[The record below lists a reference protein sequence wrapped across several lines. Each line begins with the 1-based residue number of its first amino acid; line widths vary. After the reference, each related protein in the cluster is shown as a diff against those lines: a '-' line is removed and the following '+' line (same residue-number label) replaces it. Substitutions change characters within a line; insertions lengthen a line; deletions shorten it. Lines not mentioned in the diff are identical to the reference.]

1 MEERQDP
8 KLKIP
13 PESIYKVHLLNKKGE
28 AKDVFVF
35 SYNDEKSIS
44 KNDIFSNDEI
54 NSFEKNATNLHFLP
68 MFLHKD
74 DSIRI
79 IKKKII
85 ESIGKDKISY
95 DEIYL
100 FADILETIYPEG
112 LFQKVQ
118 KTGNFDREQMK
129 QLMRQ
134 FRFTE
139 EEVGEVGQRSEPI
152 DFSYFS
158 NYFKNDKIYSC
169 SHSIGQK
176 FIKEKDYRFTP
187 NPFFLSSQP
196 ESSFELN
203 LKENYFVSFE
213 NMLLMNYGTIK
224 NNTIYLCL
232 VQDVIESL
240 NESAINTNEIVQQ
253 IVELYFPHLFKRGIE
268 NLEDFLKAKQEL
280 INENKNLINK
290 NVLSLYKSVDVFY
303 EIFYGSNKQLAYTER
318 GIQSFEIKILSTLD
332 IFLPLEVIFKNVH
345 SNETIPFIKYNPGNR
360 RENIYRFYTTQKTR
374 DGKNIPFLS
383 EQAIIH
389 LSKEI
394 GKSKEIAFY
403 INEPDLSPIF
413 LIIQYN
419 GDVVIKS
426 AVKTPLLLDQ
436 LASLLIRVVNP
447 IIENINSFLE
457 TTGYKIRTIRTLK
470 DPYIEIVNLNYS
482 LVYALEKE
490 FNINVINKYSGCI
503 SSIFDIEK
511 EENGEILMR
520 YKRVENYREMDAQTL
535 MITETL
541 NRTNN
546 IVDVINVLMKNY
558 KMTEDVANMRLL
570 EYLNEHKDIRGKI
583 VDQPGLPVLFKLSS
597 FDNKLSIIVKNIQS
611 IDYIDPA
618 FIYLDSILR
627 ITQTPETTALSK
639 KEILDICKK
648 ASKIDK
654 DVDKPHIENIVSTQV
669 IIPQKIQPVKINFD
683 KEIEEIEDDEDYEKG
698 IFFDDDDEE
707 ELGILGQVEDYEP
720 DYGNEGIE
728 SRGIEEVVETPF
740 IDTSKD
746 IQDTT
751 ESPEG
756 IFFEDEEEED
766 ENDYRERVKTPSKT
780 PTKGGMPKKKQQ
792 GEEKDDKEKGDKES
806 AVEEGDEA
814 EKEFVV
820 NPVGKN
826 LKYPNLFYNSMK
838 KRDPV
843 LFETEEGS
851 NYEGYS
857 RICQSNLSIQ
867 PVVLTKQEFDKI
879 NKEYPG
885 SYKDYIKYGSEPDK
899 QNYYI
904 CPRYW
909 CLLNNASMTEEDVQ
923 NGRCAKQGVP
933 DKIIP
938 RDAKVVPKDAFVYEF
953 KNPKEHIGKNGEYIT
968 HYPGFK
974 VGKHPKGFA
983 LPCCFK
989 KPKQN
994 WEHNQDEKR
1003 GVGRPVEPKKKDADK
1018 ASFYIISNETFPIK
1032 QKNRWG
1038 FLPFII
1044 QRFLQTDNQACVTE
1058 NNPALIK
1065 PNTPCLLRYGVEQT
1079 NNQSILGFIADLY
1092 AHTQNLNYIPTIDAL
1107 KKIIRENITIDKF
1120 IQYNDGNLVSVFR
1133 PNKKEYI
1140 DIDLTVYEETK
1151 FYKSIDLDN
1160 DMQYDFLEQ
1169 TVSSYENFLRFI
1181 NNKDSKI
1188 DHTYLWDMI
1197 TDDDSDFIKGGVNL
1211 VLLEITDNDITDNVK
1226 LICPSQKLSKK
1237 SFDPR
1242 KETVFLLKKDDFYE
1256 PIYLYE
1262 TKENKIE
1269 IQRTFLETTTVMKNI
1284 RRILNIIMKSANKY
1298 CSTLP
1303 SMPKVYKFKKN
1314 LDVKDIYSILK
1325 VHGINVETQ
1334 VKNSQGK
1341 VVGVQIE
1348 VGADVEEE
1356 EGKRIFIPCYPSV
1369 PMKNV
1374 EEKYFEEGGVWNDYL
1389 STVDGLKKIQNLA
1402 ENKVPCAPKFKV
1414 IEDKLIVGIITE
1426 TNQFVMIEP
1435 PSENIYDELPEINES
1450 NHLISDKTITTS
1462 VPQDPERLK
1471 MVKKINLE
1479 SQFYLLFRS
1488 KIRNKLN
1495 EIENKGTKEK
1505 IIKLF
1510 DNKVLKE
1517 NDKLHKIV
1525 EQLKTMVG
1533 ETIAF
1538 EIIDDAVL
1546 MKLNDISCFENNCGS
1561 MKYCIRKENGVCQFV
1576 IPKNHLISGHDNER
1590 IYFYR
1595 VADELLRYKRI
1606 RLFMLQPN
1614 TFLNISNVDYKIKE
1628 DEFILIQNSLNN
1640 DYLKNLVPFNKS
1652 SYIQNTNY
1660 YEALPQIS
1668 QVYSNEPIKIEEQ
1681 YAEEI
1686 AQNINMNDY
1695 VLECIK
1701 QTGEVIGNP
1710 QESMWKRLLP
1720 KKSKEV
1726 VFKNTSENCSF
1737 MILVYIFQD
1746 KYKKVISVRELKAS
1760 LWNGYSELLKDH
1772 KGKIL
1777 SILKK
1782 EGKKKIVAEIE
1793 NGNADLETAIV
1804 SDSYYLTDL
1813 DIWVFA
1819 LKTKIQICL
1828 FSKNFLKGLDE
1839 SLEWMLFGN
1848 HYSEPH
1854 YFIRSPTINVNKIP
1868 SYNLIV
1874 PSYKISELGEFE
1886 TIVQSAVSG
1895 RNKDYSKNIQSL
1907 KEFIEKYV

>member
-1 MEERQDP
+1 MEEREGP

-13 PESIYKVHLLNKKGE
+13 TESIYKVHLLNKKGE
-28 AKDVFVF
+28 TKDVYVF
-35 SYNDEKSIS
+35 SYNDEKHIS
-44 KNDIFSNDEI
+44 KKDIFSNDEI
-54 NSFEKNATNLHFLP
+54 ISFEKLKTKLHFLP

-85 ESIGKDKISY
+85 ESIGKDKVSY

-100 FADILETIYPEG
+100 FADILETIYPES

-118 KTGNFDREQMK
+118 KTGNFDKQQMK

-139 EEVGEVGQRSEPI
+139 EELRTVDERNEAI
-152 DFSYFS
+152 DFAFFS

-169 SHSIGQK
+169 SHPIGQK

-187 NPFFLSSQP
+187 NPFYLSLQP

-203 LKENYFVSFE
+203 LKDNYFVSFE
-213 NMLLMNYGTIK
+213 NMLLMNYGTPK

-232 VQDVIESL
+232 VSDVIESL
-240 NESAINTNEIVQQ
+240 NESAINTNQVVQSV
-253 IVELYFPHLFKRGIE
+253 VELYFPHLFKRGIE

-280 INENKNLINK
+280 IKENKNLINK

-303 EIFYGSNKQLAYTER
+303 EVFYGSNKQLVYLER
-318 GIQSFEIKILSTLD
+318 GIQSFEIKINSILD
-332 IFLPLEVIFKNVH
+332 IFLPLEAIFKNVH
-345 SNETIPFIKYNPGNR
+345 SNQTIPFIKYNPGNR
-360 RENIYRFYTTQKTR
+360 RENIYRFYGTQKTR

-403 INEPDLSPIF
+403 INEPDLNPIF

-419 GDVVIKS
+419 GDVIIKS
-426 AVKTPLLLDQ
+426 AVKTPLLIDELG
-436 LASLLIRVVNP
+436 SLLVRVVNP
-447 IIENINSFLE
+447 IIENINSFLI
-457 TTGYKIRTIRTLK
+457 TTGYKIRTIQTLK
-470 DPYIEIVNLNYS
+470 DSYIEIVNMNYA
-482 LVYALEKE
+482 LAYALEKE

-503 SSIFDIEK
+503 SSIFDTEK
-511 EENGEILMR
+511 EENGEIMMR

-535 MITETL
+535 MITETM

-546 IVDVINVLMKNY
+546 VVDVINVLMKNY
-558 KMTEDVANMRLL
+558 KMTEDVANMRFL

-583 VDQPGLPVLFKLSS
+583 IDQPGFPVIFKLSS
-597 FDNKLSIIVKNIQS
+597 FDNKLNIIVKNIQS
-611 IDYIDPA
+611 VEYIDPL

-627 ITQTPETTALSK
+627 ITQKPETTALSK
-639 KEILDICKK
+639 KEFFDVCKK

-669 IIPQKIQPVKINFD
+669 IIPQKIQPVKIDFD
-683 KEIEEIEDDEDYEKG
+683 KELEEIEDEEDYDKG
-698 IFFDDDDEE
+698 IFFEDDEDE
-707 ELGILGQVEDYEP
+707 EYAEVGNGAIEYEP
-720 DYGNEGIE
+720 DYGNEIGE
-728 SRGIEEVVETPF
+728 GVLEGAETPVV
-740 IDTSKD
+740 DTSKD
-746 IQDTT
+746 VQDSI

-766 ENDYRERVKTPSKT
+766 ENDYHERVKTPNKT
-780 PTKGGMPKKKQQ
+780 PNQTPNKGGRGGMPKETQADND
-792 GEEKDDKEKGDKES
+792 EED
-806 AVEEGDEA
+806 

-820 NPVGKN
+820 NPVGKS
-826 LKYPNLFYNSMK
+826 LKYPNLFYNAMK

-879 NKEYPG
+879 NKDYPG
-885 SYKDYIKYGSEPDK
+885 SYKDYVKYGSDPEKP
-899 QNYYI
+899 NYYI

-953 KNPKEHIGKNGEYIT
+953 KNPKEHIGKNGEYVT

-994 WEHNQDEKR
+994 WDQNQDEKR

-1018 ASFYIISNETFPIK
+1018 ASMYIISNETFPIK

-1065 PNTPCLLRYGVEQT
+1065 PNTPCLLRYGVEQS
-1079 NNQSILGFIADLY
+1079 NNQSILGFVADLY
-1092 AHTQNLNYIPTIDAL
+1092 AYKQNLNYIPKIEAL
-1107 KKIIRENITIDKF
+1107 KKIIRENITIDKY
-1120 IQYNDGNLVSVFR
+1120 IQYNDGYLVSVFR
-1133 PNKKEYI
+1133 PNKREYI
-1140 DIDLTVYEETK
+1140 DINLTVYEETK

-1169 TVSSYENFLRFI
+1169 TISSYENFLKFI
-1181 NNKDSKI
+1181 EDKDSKI
-1188 DHTYLWDMI
+1188 DHTYLWDII
-1197 TDDDSDFIKGGVNL
+1197 TVDDSDFIKGGVNL

-1256 PIYLYE
+1256 PIYVYE
-1262 TKENKIE
+1262 FKENKIE
-1269 IQRTFLETTTVMKNI
+1269 VKRTFLETTTVMKNI
-1284 RRILNIIMKSANKY
+1284 KRILNVIMKSANKY
-1298 CSTLP
+1298 CSSLP

-1314 LDVKDIYSILK
+1314 IDVKDLYSLLK
-1325 VHGINVETQ
+1325 VHNINVESQ
-1334 VKNSQGK
+1334 IKNSQGK
-1341 VVGVQIE
+1341 VVGVQIT
-1348 VGADVEEE
+1348 GT
-1356 EGKRIFIPCYPSV
+1356 EGRLFFVPCYPSV

-1374 EEKYFEEGGVWNDYL
+1374 DEKYFEEEGIWNDYL
-1389 STVDGLKKIQNLA
+1389 SSVEQLKKIQNLT
-1402 ENKVPCAPKFKV
+1402 EGKVPCAPRFKV
-1414 IEDKLIVGIITE
+1414 VEDKLIVGIITE
-1426 TNQFVMIEP
+1426 TNQFVMIDP
-1435 PSENIYDELPEINES
+1435 PSENIYDDLPEINES
-1450 NHLISDKTITTS
+1450 NHLITDKTITS
-1462 VPQDPERLK
+1462 EVPQDTERLK

-1479 SQFYLLFRS
+1479 SQFYLQFRS
-1488 KIRNKLN
+1488 KIRNSLN
-1495 EIENKGTKEK
+1495 EIENKGIKET

-1510 DNKVLKE
+1510 DTKVLTE
-1517 NDKLHKIV
+1517 TDKLHKIV

-1533 ETIAF
+1533 ETIEF
-1538 EIIDDAVL
+1538 ENIDDAIL

-1561 MKYCIRKENGVCQFV
+1561 QKYCIRKENGVCQFV
-1576 IPKNHLISGHDNER
+1576 IPKNHLISGHDNEK

-1606 RLFMLQPN
+1606 RLFMIQPN
-1614 TFLNISNVDYKIKE
+1614 SFLNISNVDYRINE

-1640 DYLKNLVPFNKS
+1640 DYLKNLVPFNRS

-1660 YEALPQIS
+1660 YEALPQMS
-1668 QVYSNEPIKIEEQ
+1668 QVYSNEAIKLEDQ

-1695 VLECIK
+1695 ILECIK

-1726 VFKNTSENCSF
+1726 VFKNTSGNCSF

-1746 KYKKVISVRELKAS
+1746 KYKEVLSVRELKSS
-1760 LWNGYSELLKDH
+1760 LWNGYSEILKEH
-1772 KGKIL
+1772 KTKIL
-1777 SILKK
+1777 NILEK
-1782 EGKKKIVAEIE
+1782 EGKKKIVAEIKT
-1793 NGNADLETAIV
+1793 GNSDLETAIV

-1813 DIWVFA
+1813 DIWIFA
-1819 LKTKIQICL
+1819 LKTNIQICL
-1828 FSKNFLKGLDE
+1828 FSKNMLKGIDE
-1839 SLEWMLFGN
+1839 SLEWIIFGN
-1848 HYSEPH
+1848 KYSEPH
-1854 YFIRSPTINVNKIP
+1854 YFIRSPTINANRIP
-1868 SYNLIV
+1868 NYNLVV
-1874 PSYKISELGEFE
+1874 PSYKISELGDFE
-1886 TIVQSAVSG
+1886 GIVQNAVSG
-1895 RNKDYSKNIQSL
+1895 RNKNYSKNIQSL
-1907 KEFIEKYV
+1907 NNFLSHI